1 MQIKT
6 KDVANAAKLY
16 DEYRTTGNRAEYIAP
31 AHTDLV
37 KDKVIVTSAAPAG
50 KAGSQQN
57 RRSSV
62 NFVRSA
68 QVPAAEEGKTQLK
81 DAKIEILASLPVGM
95 VDAQFN
101 ELCANAAGFFSDPV
115 QVKNVLRVGRIS

>member
-1 MQIKT
+1 M
-6 KDVANAAKLY
+6 
-16 DEYRTTGNRAEYIAP
+16 
-31 AHTDLV
+31 

-81 DAKIEILASLPVGM
+81 DAKIEILASLPVGI